1 MNNGHIANPELRHRS
16 LSQFVHLG
24 ERHLLV
30 RLVVEVP
37 STPPAGIVA
46 HNSVEYDNRSI
57 SRLLD
62 SFDDL
67 PAPPLTGGRSAISS
81 SGCSRAS
88 GPAYSRLTDIAIDG
102 SRSFS
107 LGNRFS

>member
-16 LSQFVHLG
+16 LSQSVHLV

-62 SFDDL
+62 SFNDL
-67 PAPPLTGGRSAISS
+67 LGADAVPHNRRLAGSA
-81 SGCSRAS
+81 
-88 GPAYSRLTDIAIDG
+88 TD
-102 SRSFS
+102 RRQECNLVVRMQPS
-107 LGNRFS
+107 LRPRVFP